1 MVPVGARLAELA
13 RLRLRYDESR
23 RSVQEIQQQL
33 AALEERISPGQ
44 LESDKDRL
52 LLIQEKEQLLR
63 ELRSINLRK
72 RSNSEINDI
81 RRKIRKLESDLNNAM
96 EVSNKTIADR
106 LKIHED
112 KQFLLQQLKDSMRE
126 VSTLE
131 SQLKLLSASTL
142 SMSSSSSLGSLS
154 SSHASSKGSLSSLS
168 FTDIYGMSTIAQP
181 DSSMLDLHRRVEKIL
196 EGSHTQHQSG
206 ASVDNVNQNAD
217 TECYSGQPQPSDAVS
232 ANLSLPK
239 TSSQLSLSPRSSLSS
254 VSPPVSPYN
263 AGSTTVLPPTYDQA
277 YLTSIER
284 QKRLQASLPSL
295 PQHQPQNS
303 SNLHLNSALANL
315 EEQFT
320 GLNLAPRGQLQ
331 TPVTNS
337 SGGQARGRV
346 PRPLAVGQFDLSDL
360 NYSLSPSQA
369 VFNRRSGQDSV
380 GSDQSNQSAP
390 LSPISETT
398 TDDRKTTISS
408 NTRSGV
414 SAAVSDE
421 SVAGD
426 SGVFEASH
434 KKDDLVLSSNLETTQ
449 VQIKL
454 RYSSSDELLH
464 VGIERARNL
473 SALFIPEGRK
483 V

>member
-1 MVPVGARLAELA
+1 
-13 RLRLRYDESR
+13 
-23 RSVQEIQQQL
+23 
-33 AALEERISPGQ
+33 
-44 LESDKDRL
+44 
-52 LLIQEKEQLLR
+52 
-63 ELRSINLRK
+63 
-72 RSNSEINDI
+72 
-81 RRKIRKLESDLNNAM
+81 
-96 EVSNKTIADR
+96 
-106 LKIHED
+106 
-112 KQFLLQQLKDSMRE
+112 
-126 VSTLE
+126 
-131 SQLKLLSASTL
+131 
-142 SMSSSSSLGSLS
+142 MSSSSSLGSLS

-196 EGSHTQHQSG
+196 EGSHTQHQNN
-206 ASVDNVNQNAD
+206 VENVNQNTTDA
-217 TECYSGQPQPSDAVS
+217 ECYSGQPSQLADAVS

-263 AGSTTVLPPTYDQA
+263 AGSAAVLPPTYDQA

-295 PQHQPQNS
+295 PQQQPQNS

-320 GLNLAPRGQLQ
+320 GLNVAPRGQ
-331 TPVTNS
+331 VTNCGGA
-337 SGGQARGRV
+337 GGQVRPKV

-390 LSPISETT
+390 LSPISETA
-398 TDDRKTTISS
+398 TDDRKTLSS

-434 KKDDLVLSSNLETTQ
+434 KKEDLGLSSNLETTQ

-454 RYSSSDELLH
+454 RYSSTDELLH

-483 V
+483 VCIKAALLPAIANVICTFCTRAISDLSKPTFGENFPIAISSHK

>member
-13 RLRLRYDESR
+13 RLRLQYDER
-23 RSVQEIQQQL
+23 RRNVQEIQQQL

-63 ELRSINLRK
+63 ELRSINLRN
-72 RSNSEINDI
+72 RSQPEMNDI
-81 RRKIRKLESDLNNAM
+81 RREIRKLECDLNNAM
-96 EVSNKTIADR
+96 EVSNKCIADR

-196 EGSHTQHQSG
+196 EGTQQN
-206 ASVDNVNQNAD
+206 VDNVNQNSE
-217 TECYSGQPQPSDAVS
+217 ECFQSGSGQTVAEVPV
-232 ANLSLPK
+232 NLAPPGP
-239 TSSQLSLSPRSSLSS
+239 SSQLSLSPRSSLSS

-263 AGSTTVLPPTYDQA
+263 AAVLPPSYDQA

-284 QKRLQASLPSL
+284 QKRLQASLP
-295 PQHQPQNS
+295 P
-303 SNLHLNSALANL
+303 
-315 EEQFT
+315 
-320 GLNLAPRGQLQ
+320 LAPSQPSLEDQL
-331 TPVTNS
+331 TALTVARLPVSRSRLTNS
-337 SGGQARGRV
+337 RQVELGDTGYQVVA
-346 PRPLAVGQFDLSDL
+346 
-360 NYSLSPSQA
+360 
-369 VFNRRSGQDSV
+369 RRSGQDSV
-380 GSDQSNQSAP
+380 GSDQSAP

-398 TDDRKTTISS
+398 DDRKTTSS
-408 NTRSGV
+408 NTRSV

-434 KKDDLVLSSNLETTQ
+434 KKDDLGLSMNLETAQ

-454 RYSSSDELLH
+454 RYSNTDQLLH

-483 V
+483 M